1 MLNPTVK
8 TSNYVSLTRTRAADS
23 HEDKEDEARA
33 KNGRVRREG
42 HHKFPEILSIYYDIT
57 KYKTPDLQ
65 YISEFPPHQV
75 LRFDIEQASNAK
87 GDEVIYVYALWNGK
101 EMLYFNDVE
110 DAYNDLIVEQRE
122 LKIRQTW
129 TFVASPLIIS
139 GLLAIALLVIIGWLV
154 LTKSSVPPELWSIFT
169 AVVAFYFG
177 KEGWSVLRQ
186 KDRIPD

>member
-1 MLNPTVK
+1 
-8 TSNYVSLTRTRAADS
+8 
-23 HEDKEDEARA
+23 
-33 KNGRVRREG
+33 
-42 HHKFPEILSIYYDIT
+42 
-57 KYKTPDLQ
+57 
-65 YISEFPPHQV
+65 
-75 LRFDIEQASNAK
+75 
-87 GDEVIYVYALWNGK
+87 
-101 EMLYFNDVE
+101 MLYFNDVE